1 MSERTWH
8 DVVVECEKIL
18 GCEPGDTAESP
29 LSSNLPNLIR
39 DILIGSRNA
48 DEIVRLK
55 KRLATEYD
63 RGFREGEGKQAIIE
77 NQARDRFI
85 ADLKKRYSAINS
97 CAVKLSKS
105 IRECGIE

>member
-8 DVVVECEKIL
+8 DVVVECEEIL

-39 DILIGSRNA
+39 DLLIENDKA

-63 RGFREGEGKQAIIE
+63 RGFREGESKQAIIE
-77 NQARDRFI
+77 IQARDRFI
-85 ADLKKRYSAINS
+85 AGLKKRYSAINS
-97 CAVKLSKS
+97 CAVKLSEL
-105 IRECGIE
+105 IRECGVE